1 MKRTALCLMF
11 LLLSFMYTSNLYAE
25 APLVAL
31 DVKLDI
37 LAGQIKLTR
46 IGNTKSDII
55 SRPCQLYAGDLLETL
70 KETKS
75 MLTYADGTT
84 MKLKERTLIEV
95 QPTSIRVF
103 RGKTWYKFT
112 KRGTEFKIETPS
124 LVAGIRGTEFEVVVS
139 SRRKTSVS
147 VLEGAVFADSKAQ
160 GKGALLTAGEA
171 VSCDYQKP
179 LSNKFGFNVADKNYE
194 WNNDEW
200 KVATATDV
208 NSLFLNYLN
217 FKNEFGDEDPRT
229 IEIKR
234 ALDKARAKE
243 NK

>member
-1 MKRTALCLMF
+1 
-11 LLLSFMYTSNLYAE
+11 MYTSNLQAE
-25 APLVAL
+25 TPLVAL

-70 KETKS
+70 RDTKS

-95 QPTSIRVF
+95 QPSSIRVF

-124 LVAGIRGTEFEVVVS
+124 LVAGIRGTEFEVAVT

-147 VLEGAVFADSKAQ
+147 VLEGAVFTNSKAR
-160 GKGALLTAGEA
+160 GRGALVTAGEA
-171 VSCDYQKP
+171 ISCDYQKP
-179 LSNKFGFNVADKNYE
+179 LSNKFSFNVEDKNNE
-194 WNNDEW
+194 WNNSEW
-200 KVATATDV
+200 DVVSATPTDV
-208 NSLFLNYLN
+208 NSLLLNYLN
-217 FKNEFGDEDPRT
+217 FKNEFGDEDART
-229 IEIKR
+229 IEMKR